1 MDLLPTW
8 LDTEQAGLSAWWLG
22 LTVLL
27 IVAQLALRQFAKH
40 QENSSLW
47 LKAVRAT
54 LRPFS
59 LIVCL
64 MLTRSAL
71 HLISNETVQ
80 ELASQTVYVLLVAAA
95 TWWILA
101 AAKALKVRTLRK
113 FDLTVEDNYHARQIH
128 TRLGVLYRIFTF
140 FVVLVAIAIA
150 MMTFEAVRAVGT
162 SLLAGAGVTGIILGL
177 AAQKTL
183 GSIFAGIQIALT
195 QPIKLDDAVI
205 IEGEYGNIEEITLTY
220 VVVRIWDM
228 RRLIVPINYFVENPI
243 QNWTRQGAEI
253 LGVVML
259 YVDYSIEL
267 EPLRAEF
274 DRIVTDHP
282 LWNKRVKVLQVVEVT
297 ENTVQLRMLM
307 SARNSGQAFDLRC
320 AVREGLVTY
329 LQQYQ
334 PQALPRTRMEL
345 PDGIR
350 VIQPEKTTQQE
361 ETAQLEEL
369 PQRKAARR
377 T

>member
-8 LDTEQAGLSAWWLG
+8 LDAEQVGLSAWWLG
-22 LTVLL
+22 LTVILV
-27 IVAQLALRQFAKH
+27 VAQLALRQFAKN
-40 QENSSLW
+40 QDNSSLW

-54 LRPFS
+54 LRPFF

-71 HLISNETVQ
+71 HLIRNETVQ

-101 AAKALKVRTLRK
+101 AAKALKVRALKR
-113 FDLTVEDNYHARQIH
+113 FDLTAEDNYHARQIH

-140 FVVLVAIAIA
+140 FVILLAIAIA
-150 MMTFEAVRAVGT
+150 LMTFEAVRSVGT
-162 SLLAGAGVTGIILGL
+162 SLLAGAGVTGIILGF
-177 AAQKTL
+177 AAQRTL

-205 IEGEYGNIEEITLTY
+205 IEGEFGNIEEITLTY

-253 LGVVML
+253 LGAVTL
-259 YVDYSIEL
+259 YVDYSVEL

-274 DRIVTDHP
+274 DRLVTGNP
-282 LWNKRVKVLQVVEVT
+282 LWNQRVKVLQVVEVT
-297 ENTVQLRMLM
+297 ENTVQLRALM

-320 AVREGLVTY
+320 AIREGLVTY
-329 LQQYQ
+329 LQRHQ

-350 VIQPEKTTQQE
+350 VISPEKASRPE
-361 ETAQLEEL
+361 EIAQLEEVSR
-369 PQRKAARR
+369 RKAARR